1 MEGGAGAFFAKEL
14 SRISYRMHIEIL
26 DTTLRDGAQGCGV
39 EFSPTDRMAVM
50 HRLDELG
57 IPYMEIGMMTGEES
71 AAWFREVAAEPFSV
85 ARPVIF
91 SQTCRSGEA
100 AAENTLLRLTA
111 ESPIG
116 CVSIFGKSWRYQAQR
131 VLGTTAEENL
141 RMIRE
146 SVAYLKAA
154 GKQVFFDAEHFFDGY
169 SDDADYACT
178 AVETAFAAGA
188 DRVVLCDT
196 NGGMLPDSIGVAVDG
211 IFARLPEEARERLG
225 IHCHNDMGM
234 AAACTV
240 TAVLSGVRHVQGTI
254 SGFGERCG
262 NANLGT
268 VIPVLEWKLG
278 FHCIGETHLARLTPV
293 VRAVNEAANRAMNEN
308 EPFVGGYAFT
318 HKAGTHID
326 GVRKSPRAFEHMDP
340 AVVGNRRNFV
350 VSSQSGRAALLG
362 RMREYLSPAD
372 ADRLTKNSPELLEL
386 WDLLRERESLGYDY
400 EDAEA
405 SLALLIAQTLGRRR
419 RFFELRSF
427 KVIVD
432 EDGGRAYNDRWQT
445 DEMKATAAIKIA
457 VGGTEE
463 LTAGEGNG
471 PVNAMDVALR
481 RALTRFY
488 PEIAHLRLSDYRVR
502 VLDAGATASVVRVR
516 IESTDG
522 VGIWRTVGV
531 SPDIITASWQ
541 ALRDS
546 VEYMLSKQEQSE
558 VSI

>member
-1 MEGGAGAFFAKEL
+1 MK
-14 SRISYRMHIEIL
+14 IEIL

-39 EFSPTDRMAVM
+39 DFLPADRLAVM
-50 HRLDELG
+50 HRLDEIG
-57 IPYMEIGMMTGEES
+57 IPYMEIGMMTGADS
-71 AAWFREVAAEPFSV
+71 AAWFRTVAAESFRA

-91 SQTCRSGEA
+91 SQTCRPGDA
-100 AAENTLLRLTA
+100 ASEDPLLRLTA
-111 ESPIG
+111 ASPVS
-116 CVSIFGKSWRYQAQR
+116 CVSIYGKSWKYQAEC
-131 VLGTTAEENL
+131 VLHTTAEENL
-141 RMIRE
+141 RLIRD
-146 SVAYLKAA
+146 SVAYLKDA
-154 GKQVFFDAEHFFDGY
+154 GKTVFFDAEHFFDGY
-169 SDDADYACT
+169 SDDANYAC
-178 AVETAFAAGA
+178 AVVETAFSAGA
-188 DRVVLCDT
+188 DRVILCDT
-196 NGGMLPDSIGVAVDG
+196 NGGMLPDSIGVAVSG
-211 IFARLPEEARERLG
+211 ILARLPETEREKIG

-240 TAVLSGVRHVQGTI
+240 AAVLSGARHVQGTI

-262 NANLGT
+262 NANLNT

-278 FHCIGETHLARLTPV
+278 FSCIGEEGLSHLTPAA
-293 VRAVNEAANRAMNEN
+293 RAVNEAANRTMNEN

-350 VSSQSGRAALLG
+350 VSSQSGRAALLA
-362 RMREYLSPAD
+362 RMREYLSPED
-372 ADRLTKNSPELLEL
+372 AARLTKHSPELLAL
-386 WDLLRERESLGYDY
+386 WDLLRERERLGYDY
-400 EDAEA
+400 EDAEG

-432 EDGGRAYNDRWQT
+432 EDGARAYDDRWQT

-457 VGGTEE
+457 VGDTEE

-471 PVNAMDVALR
+471 PVNAMDAALR
-481 RALTRFY
+481 RALSRFY
-488 PEIAHLRLSDYRVR
+488 PEIGKLRLTDYRVR
-502 VLDAGATASVVRVR
+502 VLDSGATASVVRVR

-546 VEYMLSKQEQSE
+546 VEYMLTQLAAKAENNE
-558 VSI
+558 HTER

>member
-1 MEGGAGAFFAKEL
+1 MK
-14 SRISYRMHIEIL
+14 IEIL

-39 EFSPTDRMAVM
+39 DFSPADRLLVM

-71 AAWFREVAAEPFSV
+71 AAWFRAVAAEQFSV

-91 SQTCRSGEA
+91 SQTCRPGEA
-100 AAENTLLRLTA
+100 ASENPLLRLAAT
-111 ESPIG
+111 SPIA
-116 CVSIFGKSWRYQAQR
+116 CVSIFGKSWKYQASR

-141 RMIRE
+141 RLIRD
-146 SVAYLKAA
+146 SVSYLKAA
-154 GKQVFFDAEHFFDGY
+154 GKTVFFDAEHFFDGY
-169 SDDADYACT
+169 SDDADYACA
-178 AVETAFAAGA
+178 AVETAYAAGA
-188 DRVVLCDT
+188 DRVILCDT
-196 NGGMLPDSIGVAVDG
+196 NGGMLPDSIGVAVSG
-211 IFARLPEEARERLG
+211 VLARLPEEYRSSVG

-240 TAVLSGVRHVQGTI
+240 AAVLSGARHVQGTI

-262 NANLGT
+262 NANLDT

-278 FHCIGETHLARLTPV
+278 FTCIGAEHLTHLTPV

-308 EPFVGGYAFT
+308 EPFVGGNAFT

-326 GVRKSPRAFEHMDP
+326 GVVKAPRAFEHMDP
-340 AVVGNRRNFV
+340 AAVGNRRSFV
-350 VSSQSGRAALLG
+350 VSSMSGRAALLD
-362 RMREYLSPAD
+362 RLREYVTPAE
-372 ADRLTKNSPELLEL
+372 ASQLTKNSPETLEL
-386 WDLLRERESLGYDY
+386 WELLRERESLGYDY

-432 EDGGRAYNDRWQT
+432 EDGANAYNDRWQT

-457 VGGTEE
+457 VGGNEE

-481 RALTRFY
+481 RALARFY
-488 PEIAHLRLSDYRVR
+488 PEIGRLRLSDYRVR

-522 VGIWRTVGV
+522 VGVWRTVGV

-546 VEYMLSKQEQSE
+546 VEYMLSQSNRKAE
-558 VSI
+558 TEI